1 MRGGRVGRAAHG
13 AGRLRDANPGP
24 VADRQPLRLPGFT
37 NTTPT
42 TFADILAYTEQIWQ
56 FSWSR

>member
-1 MRGGRVGRAAHG
+1 VGRAAHG

>member
-1 MRGGRVGRAAHG
+1 MAPAVCGMRT
-13 AGRLRDANPGP
+13 PGTLLIVSP
-24 VADRQPLRLPGFT
+24 YACPGFT

>member
-1 MRGGRVGRAAHG
+1 VGRAAHG
-13 AGRLRDANPGP
+13 AGRLRDANPGTLLIVSP
-24 VADRQPLRLPGFT
+24 YACPGFT

>member
-1 MRGGRVGRAAHG
+1 VAAGWGGLLMAPAVCGMRT
-13 AGRLRDANPGP
+13 PGTLLIVSP
-24 VADRQPLRLPGFT
+24 YACPGFT